1 MLEKTFNLEKMKE
14 KKKSIGQYEEKGMEA
29 YLKQEL
35 FNLIN
40 FLALSIDVIGQM
52 TEPWGHQPGK
62 C

>member
-1 MLEKTFNLEKMKE
+1 MKE
-14 KKKSIGQYEEKGMEA
+14 KKKSIAQSEEKGMEA
-29 YLKQEL
+29 DLKQEL

-52 TEPWGHQPGK
+52 IEPWGHPPGK

>member
-1 MLEKTFNLEKMKE
+1 
-14 KKKSIGQYEEKGMEA
+14 MEA
-29 YLKQEL
+29 DLKEEL

-52 TEPWGHQPGK
+52 IEPWGYQPGK